1 MATSYPRLIQNHL
14 IPRSHLMEGF
24 DSTSSLSPVDPLL
37 QNYLSAFLLFALKYF
52 GSPISELQ
60 IVI

>member
-14 IPRSHLMEGF
+14 IPSPHLMEGF
-24 DSTSSLSPVDPLL
+24 DSTSSLSPVDSLL
-37 QNYLSAFLLFALKYF
+37 QNCLSAFLFFALKYF